1 MINLTMHNVDRIT
14 VKKRKHPNYDDQF
27 FYTTELAIRCT
38 TWDGHQQTQHIALF
52 SDKPLE
58 IEDADSTET
67 ITQDV

>member
-14 VKKRKHPNYDDQF
+14 VKKRKHPNVDTF
-27 FYTTELAIRCT
+27 FYTTELAIRCI

-58 IEDADSTET
+58 IEDADSTSPLA
-67 ITQDV
+67 QDV